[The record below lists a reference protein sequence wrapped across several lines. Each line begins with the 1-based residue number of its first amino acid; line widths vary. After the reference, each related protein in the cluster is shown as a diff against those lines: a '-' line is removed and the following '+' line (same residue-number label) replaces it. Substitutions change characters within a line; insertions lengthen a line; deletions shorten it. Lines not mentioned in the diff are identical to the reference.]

1 MASIQSVCG
10 EASRVSADESPARP
24 ARTSL
29 ALPASWQPAVR
40 TGLRFWAISRVAFLT
55 YGLVLA
61 ALIPAVRSKNSSN
74 PAMWPVTLYAHY
86 DTGHFLRLAA
96 FGYPLKPFR
105 LPLMTG
111 DNDHAFFPGYP
122 IGARLLA
129 DALTGDKAGPPGYLV
144 ALAALAWAGA
154 AVAAVLIWRL
164 AADETDARIADRAVV
179 ILLAGPYAFFLV
191 ASYSEGVFLAF
202 ALAAWLAGRRDR
214 WWLAGVMAAGA
225 AIVRINGLFLAAGL
239 AVMFVLAA
247 RAAGRRIVRAEALAL
262 TLPLLATASYFGW
275 MRATTGRWTT
285 WFEVQERGWARTT
298 TWPWTTFV
306 HSADRLLTVEP
317 WPVRYQDWLEMVFAA
332 LLVLGV
338 VVLVR
343 RRRWPE
349 VVYVGLTAGS
359 LLTSSYYVSIPRSM
373 LVCFPLIVIAAE
385 WTRRSSRRWLVAACV
400 TVGLAMLVFNTSTF
414 LFNQW
419 TG

>member
-1 MASIQSVCG
+1 
-10 EASRVSADESPARP
+10 VSADQSRVRP
-24 ARTSL
+24 AFTAL
-29 ALPASWQPAVR
+29 ALPPNWRPAVR
-40 TGLRFWAISRVAFLT
+40 TGLRFWAISRVAFLA

-61 ALIPAVRSKNSSN
+61 ALIPAVRPKNASS
-74 PAMWPVTLYAHY
+74 AALWPVTLYSRY
-86 DTGHFLRLAA
+86 DSGHFVHIAA

-105 LPLMTG
+105 LPLMDG
-111 DNDHAFFPGYP
+111 DNDHAFLPGYP
-122 IGARLLA
+122 IGARWLA
-129 DALTGDKAGPPGYLV
+129 DALTGGKPGAHSYLV
-144 ALAALAWAGA
+144 ALAVLAWLGA
-154 AVAAVLIWRL
+154 ALAAVLIWRL
-164 AADETDARIADRAVV
+164 AADEANAEIADRAVI
-179 ILLAGPYAFFLV
+179 ILLAGPYAFFLM

-239 AVMFVLAA
+239 VVMLVLAA
-247 RAAGRRIVRAEALAL
+247 RATGRRIVRAEALAL
-262 TLPLLATASYFGW
+262 TLPVLATAGYFGW

-306 HSADRLLTVEP
+306 HSAKRLFTVEP

-332 LLVLGV
+332 LLLLGV
-338 VVLVR
+338 VVLFR

-359 LLTSSYYVSIPRSM
+359 LLTSSYYVSIPRSI
-373 LVCFPLIVIAAE
+373 LVCFPLIVLAAE
-385 WTRRSSRRWLVAACV
+385 WSWRSPRRWLVAACV
-400 TVGLAMLVFNTSTF
+400 TVGVALLVLNTSTF

-419 TG
+419 AG